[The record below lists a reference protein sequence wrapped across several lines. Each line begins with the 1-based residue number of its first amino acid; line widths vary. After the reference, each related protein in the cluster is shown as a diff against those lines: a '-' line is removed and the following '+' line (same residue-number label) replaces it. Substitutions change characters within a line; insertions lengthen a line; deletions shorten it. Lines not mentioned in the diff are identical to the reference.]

1 MAAELH
7 GHLPI
12 LLMEDARER
21 FSVINHGLAALISAI
36 EAAGG
41 LVEINDSTTV
51 TGLWNA
57 ASDREDSAERTLGA
71 ALSAEAAV
79 AAASDIVHEEAGATL
94 AVRIGIAFGPAAV
107 GFAGTVGHGR
117 ITALGA
123 PVIEAGRLRTC
134 TKTYGCAIIAGVGA
148 VEAAG
153 GRFLCCELDDVMM
166 AGRGEPLPI
175 FQALGERAALPAD
188 TVGYVA
194 DYGVALA
201 AFRAGEFAAAH
212 AG

>member
-12 LLMEDARER
+12 LLTEDAGER
-21 FSVINHGLAALISAI
+21 FSVINHGLAALIPAI

-51 TGLWNA
+51 TGLCNA
-57 ASDREDSAERTLGA
+57 ASDGED
-71 ALSAEAAV
+71 V
-79 AAASDIVHEEAGATL
+79 
-94 AVRIGIAFGPAAV
+94 
-107 GFAGTVGHGR
+107 
-117 ITALGA
+117 
-123 PVIEAGRLRTC
+123 
-134 TKTYGCAIIAGVGA
+134 
-148 VEAAG
+148 
-153 GRFLCCELDDVMM
+153 

-175 FQALGERAALPAD
+175 FQVLGERAALPAD

-201 AFRAGEFAAAH
+201 AFRAGEFAEAHTGWSALHQSEGTRAARVMTERT
-212 AG
+212 AAILAEET